1 MGLAISLVG
10 GARERVWFHRCP
22 TRGKGCTNRQLVSDG
37 GCTLWY
43 DEKALWSAISLKIR
57 NAQGTLVR
65 ITASEYKTPGDLS
78 IYGRKAAG
86 KGPASAHIEELRDK
100 AAQVAELDNHAQ
112 MGYWNLYQF
121 KRRNKQSGND

>member
-10 GARERVWFHRCP
+10 GAKEKVWFHRCP

-43 DEKALWSAISLKIR
+43 DEKALWSAISLKISS
-57 NAQGTLVR
+57 AQGSLVR
-65 ITASEYKTPGDLS
+65 IAAADGYKVPGDLS

-86 KGPASAHIEELRDK
+86 KGKASVHAEALKSK
-100 AAQVAELDNHAQ
+100 AKQVAELDKIAQ
-112 MGYWNLYQF
+112 ESYWKLYQF
-121 KRRNKQSGND
+121 KRQK